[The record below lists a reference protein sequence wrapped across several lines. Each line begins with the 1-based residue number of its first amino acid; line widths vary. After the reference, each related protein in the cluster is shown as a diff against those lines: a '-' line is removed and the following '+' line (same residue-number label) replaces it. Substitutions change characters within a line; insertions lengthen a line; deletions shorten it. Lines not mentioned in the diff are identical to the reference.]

1 MKLVSS
7 WSHYLDFEC
16 NDCGEITHVDAARK
30 FPTTVACHSSK
41 CTTSPKKLEAV
52 AVCRH
57 FVLIGILAGKPRCRQ
72 PWTA

>member
-1 MKLVSS
+1 MRLVSS

-30 FPTTVACHSSK
+30 FPTTVACRSGK
-41 CTTSPKKLEAV
+41 CTTSTKKLEAP
-52 AVCRH
+52 ANGNR
-57 FVLIGILAGKPRCRQ
+57 FVLIGIPANKPRCRQ